1 MPKRENKASRR
12 ARQRAE
18 REHWAALASD
28 AGIYERI
35 EIDSIEFATT
45 FLIPG
50 GREVLEGCRWVAFD
64 RNGNQPEQPI
74 CHKWLS
80 IGRDKASKL
89 MAYAAQAEAI
99 RRIRERMREE
109 RSQLQVQRIL
119 DAHDRGT
126 LAWRAQRGVSD
137 QQMRSILVGSSDSDP
152 TVKSDGLVVCY
163 RTDSGHYQIATE
175 TWDGQWSEPD
185 EDGVRHRIGVTLDP
199 MDVVFIDERNA
210 QRGFML
216 AVRSGEMPGFDQV
229 DPAYVRYMA
238 DRLRHWEHDGT
249 DMKARVEKIRAGKR
263 KKKGKRLSGRTRR
276 VRLPQ

>member
-1 MPKRENKASRR
+1 MSNESKASRR

-18 REHWAALASD
+18 REHWDSLARE
-28 AGIYERI
+28 AGIHERI
-35 EIDSIEFATT
+35 KLDSIEFATT

-50 GREVLEGCRWVAFD
+50 GREVLEGCSWVAFD
-64 RNGNQPEQPI
+64 RNGNQPSEPI

-99 RRIRERMREE
+99 KLIRERMREE
-109 RSQLQVQRIL
+109 RSQLQVQRVL
-119 DAHDRGT
+119 AAHDRGT
-126 LAWRAQRGVSD
+126 LAWRAQRDVSD
-137 QQMRSILVGSSDSDP
+137 QQMRSILVGSSGADP

-175 TWDGQWSEPD
+175 TWDGRWSEPD
-185 EDGVRHRIGVTLDP
+185 ENGVRHRVGVTLDP
-199 MDVVFIDERNA
+199 MDDVAFIDERSA
-210 QRGFML
+210 QRSFML

-229 DPAYVRYMA
+229 DPMYVRYMA
-238 DRLRHWEHDGT
+238 DRLRQWEHGGEDV
-249 DMKARVEKIRAGKR
+249 KARVEKIRAAKR